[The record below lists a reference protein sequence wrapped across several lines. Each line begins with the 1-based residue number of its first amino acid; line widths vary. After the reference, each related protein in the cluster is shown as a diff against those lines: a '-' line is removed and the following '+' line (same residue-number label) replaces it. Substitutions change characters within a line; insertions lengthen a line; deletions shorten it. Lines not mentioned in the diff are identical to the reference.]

1 MTTARRRNEPAPS
14 RARQWVALSLLAG
27 YVVVVAL
34 ATLTPTAF
42 DDVLQPSLKEMLS
55 ALHGTGLP
63 AWFGFSALE
72 FSANILMFIPLAFAL
87 SLLMP
92 FRLWW
97 LPFLIG
103 PALSIG
109 IEVTQALL
117 LAHRTPTVRDVIA
130 NSAGAVIGTLIAYWL
145 RRVVRTR
152 DRKIVAL
159 ALSRIDA

>member
-27 YVVVVAL
+27 YAVVVAL

-42 DDVLQPSLKEMLS
+42 DDVLQPSLREMLN
-55 ALHGTGLP
+55 ALHGSGLP
-63 AWFGFSALE
+63 GWFGLNTLE
-72 FSANILMFIPLAFAL
+72 FSANILMFVPLTFAL

-97 LPFLIG
+97 LPLLIG
-103 PALSIG
+103 PALSVV
-109 IEVTQALL
+109 IELTQAFVLSG
-117 LAHRTPTVRDVIA
+117 RVPSVRDVIA

-145 RRVVRTR
+145 RRVVRAR

>member
-1 MTTARRRNEPAPS
+1 
-14 RARQWVALSLLAG
+14 
-27 YVVVVAL
+27 
-34 ATLTPTAF
+34 
-42 DDVLQPSLKEMLS
+42 
-55 ALHGTGLP
+55 
-63 AWFGFSALE
+63 
-72 FSANILMFIPLAFAL
+72 
-87 SLLMP
+87 
-92 FRLWW
+92 LWW

-152 DRKIVAL
+152 DRKIVEL

>member
-1 MTTARRRNEPAPS
+1 M
-14 RARQWVALSLLAG
+14 LAG
-27 YVVVVAL
+27 YVVVVVL

-55 ALHGTGLP
+55 ALHGKGLP
-63 AWFGFSALE
+63 AWFGFNALE

-97 LPFLIG
+97 LPLLIG
-103 PALSIG
+103 PALSVA
-109 IEVTQALL
+109 IEVAQAVLL
-117 LAHRTPTVRDVIA
+117 SGRTPTVRDVIA

-145 RRVVRTR
+145 RRVVRAR